1 MTDNL
6 IVLAGGAS
14 SRMKKSTDTKLSSV
28 QLAQANQRS
37 KGLIELK
44 GKPFLAYLLN
54 NVMKAG
60 IKNVYI
66 VTGENSDMFR
76 SALGQN
82 PDFENLNIQFATQ
95 YIPQGRV
102 KPFGTADA
110 VFQCLEQYPL
120 LKKDSF
126 CVCNSDNLYSVKAFE
141 SLAKSTFRQALMAY
155 DIDSLAYPNERIARF
170 AVMKFNRDYEL
181 VDIIEKPEE
190 DMINQYTDAHQKIRV
205 SMNIFLFDGALF
217 YEYLKNCPP
226 NPIRNEKEL
235 ATALK
240 NMIAD
245 DIEVFGIPIAEH
257 VPDLTS
263 KADIGILEKF
273 LS

>member
-14 SRMKKSTDTKLSSV
+14 SRMKKSTDTKLSSE

-44 GKPFLAYLLN
+44 GKPFLAYLLK

-95 YIPQGRV
+95 YIPQDRV

-155 DIDSLAYPNERIARF
+155 DIDSLAYPKERIVRF

-190 DMINQYTDAHQKIRV
+190 DMIDQYTDAHQKIRV